1 MTANECRDRLK
12 ALIHRRVGAG
22 DGAQWLEAQLESA
35 RTDGVGGVMAEVG
48 RRLGRRPL
56 IAGFADRTG
65 ATTEGLVVDFDGDL
79 ATLCHRVRQAE
90 RSGCAIVFCDA
101 AAADQTAAG

>member
-1 MTANECRDRLK
+1 MQRLTWDEICQRTTYHGCWV
-12 ALIHRRVGAG
+12 AM
-22 DGAQWLEAQLESA
+22 ESCVY
-35 RTDGVGGVMAEVG
+35 DEE
-48 RRLGRRPL
+48 
-56 IAGFADRTG
+56 TG